1 MNNMSQEGGP
11 NIADMLGPMM
21 NNMSQ
26 EGGDM
31 MNTSQE
37 GGPNIA
43 DMLGPMM
50 SMIGNVNNSETT
62 SSGGSVEDQIN
73 SQVEQAKKD
82 GKI

>member
-1 MNNMSQEGGP
+1 
-11 NIADMLGPMM
+11 M